1 MVKSRKSPKKSPK
14 KAKKLIRKS
23 KKSPRKA
30 KKSIRKSKKSPRK
43 SKKSPRKLT
52 KSKSLGEKSCM
63 KSKKL
68 IKVMSINMTDGGMGK
83 KLHTYLQAHIK
94 KYTPDII
101 CMQEAPT
108 LKKITTFKELKNY
121 EVINSANMNSNY
133 ERIVTLRHTASEWEI
148 HSKYTINSRFCPTRR
163 NAPVVVL
170 AHRSSP
176 AKKVH
181 IANVHLCGGRFD
193 EEALAV
199 RPNMLKAK
207 INQIEAFIK
216 RLRGPNQSAII
227 IGDFNSDAYTYF
239 KNTVRGHHL
248 DFLMQSGFT
257 AERAIDWNTYPYQ
270 YLKSKG
276 FKIAKIMQPTSF
288 FGIASDAIGYKNC
301 RLVQEKIASMG
312 AWKLGK
318 KTKMNTKYKNN
329 EGSDHDAIFGTFYV

>member
-1 MVKSRKSPKKSPK
+1 MFRGKKLTKKTRRKSPKKSP
-14 KAKKLIRKS
+14 
-23 KKSPRKA
+23 
-30 KKSIRKSKKSPRK
+30 RKSKKSPRK
-43 SKKSPRKLT
+43 SKKSPKKSPRKSK
-52 KSKSLGEKSCM
+52 KSPKKSLGKSRKKSCM
-63 KSKKL
+63 KKKRL
-68 IKVMSINMTDGGMGK
+68 KVMSINMTDGGIGK
-83 KLHTYLQAHIK
+83 KLHTYLQTHIK
-94 KYTPDII
+94 KYNPDII

-108 LKKITTFKELKNY
+108 VKKLTTFKELKNY

-133 ERIVTLRHTASEWEI
+133 ERIVTLRHTTTEWDI

-193 EEALAV
+193 EEALAD

-207 INQIEAFIK
+207 INQIETFIK

-239 KNTVRGHHL
+239 KNSVRGHHL

-257 AERAIDWNTYPYQ
+257 AERSIEWNRYPYE

-301 RLVQEKIASMG
+301 RLDQEKIASMG